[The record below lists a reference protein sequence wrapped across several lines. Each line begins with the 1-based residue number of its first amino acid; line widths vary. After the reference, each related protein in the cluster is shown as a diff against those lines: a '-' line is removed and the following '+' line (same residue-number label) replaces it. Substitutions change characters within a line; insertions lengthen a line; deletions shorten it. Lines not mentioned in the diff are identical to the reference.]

1 MNKPTTICVANF
13 KGGLGKTSTATALSS
28 ILTDMSYKTLLIDA
42 DAQGNSTDSYQ
53 GQYKDVATLYD
64 VILDYDDPLPIME
77 AIQHTESGDLIA
89 ADPELKEG
97 DTKFQ
102 RNENGGNEYFRL
114 KDAMASLTGYDF
126 VVIDTAPAD
135 NILLKNCLVASD
147 YVVIP
152 ITADR
157 YSIQGLSELNKTII
171 GQQRKNNPN
180 LKIAGMLLIRY
191 KSGQVL
197 AREVKSAL
205 DEISQKMH
213 TKVFNTFIHENVAV
227 QRAQAAREML
237 IKYDNRS
244 AAAIDYRNFTN
255 ELLEDIK

>member
-1 MNKPTTICVANF
+1 MKKPTTICVANF

-28 ILTDMSYKTLLIDA
+28 ILTDLGHKTLLIDA

-77 AIQHTESGDLIA
+77 AIQHTDAGDLIA
-89 ADPELKEG
+89 ADPALKEG

-102 RNENGGNEYFRL
+102 RDGNEYFRL
-114 KDAMASLTGYDF
+114 KDAMESLNGYDF
-126 VVIDTAPAD
+126 VIIDTAPAD

-171 GQQRKNNPN
+171 GQQRRNNPD

-205 DEISQKMH
+205 DEISKKMH
-213 TKVFNTFIHENVAV
+213 TKVFNTFIRENVAV

-244 AAAIDYRNFTN
+244 AAAVDYRNFTN